1 MLAAFIAALQ
11 LDTLLEQSGLID
23 LLFFV
28 ISFVIIFGVLS
39 VIFYL
44 AGNVVVGTDRASF
57 KDAFAISVLGTLVF
71 IVCLSVFSLELAI
84 ILSLVTWL
92 LLVRHY
98 YETGFFGAIAVGVTS
113 VVVAVVILVL
123 LNMALGFSII
133 LFKWLPILSMS

>member
-11 LDTLLEQSGLID
+11 LDTLLEQSGLTD

-28 ISFVIIFGVLS
+28 ISFVIIFGALS

-84 ILSLVTWL
+84 ILSLVAWL

-123 LNMALGFSII
+123 LNMFCL
-133 LFKWLPILSMS
+133 LVHKLLSKL